1 MTHDTEQEVKLQFL
15 EEAADY
21 LDAIETAI
29 LGLTQ
34 GDINE
39 HLFAALRAAHSV
51 KGGSAMMGFITLSQ
65 AAHRYEDSLKA
76 LKFQPDL
83 LSAEVDKLLLSGLDG
98 LRQISDHNRSLDGH
112 EQPPEWLD
120 SRMTPVFDRLRELLG
135 DPTPENDAVLLAE
148 SDGQDLST
156 LMFETEVEACLLELE
171 TALDTPDRLNLR
183 ETFQVAAQD
192 LGGVGEMLELEAF
205 CSLCQSVAEC
215 IETVPPHQ
223 FDTVAR
229 EALQLWKRSRAL
241 VLAGQAQ
248 LLPRELVVDVGAA
261 AEVSVSGEDASV
273 ASKIEFD
280 SAAIDIVEAFS
291 LAEEAEQE
299 LEDGEE
305 FLALMAAAST
315 EQLSEESAD
324 IEREWVGEAPELAE
338 SPELLPPDLLSP
350 DTTELDVSTI
360 GLSEDSWLNDPAL
373 ESALSSETDSLLE
386 GDAELGLES
395 LLETLEEAADAT
407 SDLVELPVS
416 EELTASEILSIPE
429 TQAAETIAAEI
440 QTKQDGLQ
448 ANVELAEEPAA
459 RLTPPSEPET
469 SRSDKIV
476 SQLAAK
482 PKATGDTQTAARTV
496 RVTIEKLER
505 INNLF
510 GEFAIERNALSL
522 HLSRLQNLFANLSDR
537 VKFLEQSRLNL
548 RTAYDK
554 ASAAP
559 ALATVGGPSIPA
571 TFGQSSF
578 DSLEMDSYSELH
590 LVSQELMETIVQVEE
605 IASDVELSL
614 QEAHLANNDINRTS
628 KLLQTNLTRLR
639 MRPFQELVG
648 RFPRAVRD
656 LCHKYNKDVRL
667 QIQGGGTLLERAV
680 LDLLGDPLMHL
691 MRNAFDHGIEPAG
704 TRRQAGKSEHGT
716 IEIVAQART
725 HSTVIEVRDDGGG
738 IDVNKLRQR
747 MAAMGYSQAE
757 IEGASRSQILDLI
770 FEPGFSTADEV
781 TELSGRGIGMDVVR
795 SNLQQ
800 IRGSISVDTELGKG
814 TTFTLEV
821 PIALSSM
828 RILMA
833 ESAGMLVAF
842 PLDAIEEILLLD
854 GESAVDSKDGHI
866 LNWDGYALPVI
877 SMGSLVQF
885 NRPQPPVEMENE
897 PIMASRAALVM
908 VQGPDAF
915 AIAIDRHW
923 GEQEIVVR
931 QVEGSLPLPTGFTG
945 CTILGDGQVVPLAD
959 ITTMFQV
966 VRGDAIPKGVSA
978 PSETTSDDEDVPEGA
993 EPASM
998 AAVSARKSILVVDDS
1013 TNVRR
1018 FLALTLAKAG
1028 YQPEQAKDGQD
1039 ALEKLRSGLDVQAV
1053 ICDIE
1058 MPRMDGFGF
1067 LAHVRA
1073 DAKLAK
1079 LPIAMLT
1086 SRSGGKHRSL
1096 AMELGATAY
1105 FTKPYQEF
1113 ELLQKLEQMVNSRI

>member
-15 EEAADY
+15 EEAQDY
-21 LDAIETAI
+21 LDAIETAL
-29 LGLTQ
+29 LGLKE

-39 HLFAALRAAHSV
+39 HLLAALRAAHSV
-51 KGGSAMMGFITLSQ
+51 KGGSAMMGFVTLSQ
-65 AAHRYEDSLKA
+65 TAHRFEDSLKA
-76 LKFQPDL
+76 LKAQPSDITPEL
-83 LSAEVDKLLLSGLDG
+83 ENLLLSGLDG
-98 LRQISDHNRSLDGH
+98 LRQVSDHNRASQGY
-112 EQPPEWLD
+112 EEPPEWLD
-120 SRMTPVFDRLRELLG
+120 SRLTPVFDRLRELLG
-135 DPTPENDAVLLAE
+135 DPTPENEALLLAE
-148 SDGQDLST
+148 SEGQDLAT
-156 LMFETEVEACLLELE
+156 LMFETEVEACLGELE
-171 TALDTPDRLNLR
+171 AALGAPDALNLR
-183 ETFQVAAQD
+183 ETFLVASQD

-205 CSLCQSVAEC
+205 CSLCSSIAKQV
-215 IETVPPHQ
+215 ETAPPQ
-223 FDTVAR
+223 TFEAIAQ

-241 VLAGQAQ
+241 VLAGQSQ
-248 LLPRELVVDVGAA
+248 LLPSELTLDGIPTERGADSPECSGPGEVSVA
-261 AEVSVSGEDASV
+261 ESTMVEALAFAEDEIAAQGEEAEDLLALISNASTEISAEVSMNVETDWESSSPTSDPELSALFEFQDAATPEDAL
-273 ASKIEFD
+273 FD
-280 SAAIDIVEAFS
+280 DS
-291 LAEEAEQE
+291 
-299 LEDGEE
+299 G
-305 FLALMAAAST
+305 
-315 EQLSEESAD
+315 
-324 IEREWVGEAPELAE
+324 
-338 SPELLPPDLLSP
+338 
-350 DTTELDVSTI
+350 LDV
-360 GLSEDSWLNDPAL
+360 DSKEIAF
-373 ESALSSETDSLLE
+373 
-386 GDAELGLES
+386 ES
-395 LLETLEEAADAT
+395 LLETLEEAEEAT
-407 SDLVELPVS
+407 SATLDPKDAKKSAAVETS
-416 EELTASEILSIPE
+416 STELH
-429 TQAAETIAAEI
+429 
-440 QTKQDGLQ
+440 
-448 ANVELAEEPAA
+448 
-459 RLTPPSEPET
+459 SEPVT
-469 SRSDKIV
+469 P
-476 SQLAAK
+476 QLKAAK
-482 PKATGDTQTAARTV
+482 PVAQSTYKTASFAQEPASPKTASKTKATSHPKTADRTV
-496 RVTIEKLER
+496 RVTIEKLDR
-505 INNLF
+505 INDLF

-522 HLSRLQNLFANLSDR
+522 HLSRLQNLFLNLSER
-537 VKFLEQSRLNL
+537 VKFLEQTRLNL

-554 ASAAP
+554 ASATP
-559 ALATVGGPSIPA
+559 ALATVGGPSSPSA
-571 TFGQSSF
+571 FGHSSF

-614 QEAHLANNDINRTS
+614 QEANLANNDINRTS

-656 LCHKYNKDVRL
+656 LCRTHNKDVRL
-667 QIQGGGTLLERAV
+667 ELIGNGVLFERAV
-680 LDLLGDPLMHL
+680 LDILSDPLMHL
-691 MRNAFDHGIEPAG
+691 MRNAFDHGIEPANV
-704 TRRQAGKSEHGT
+704 RRQAGKPEYGT
-716 IEIVAQART
+716 IEITAQARS
-725 HSTVIEVRDDGGG
+725 HSTVIVIKDDGGG
-738 IDVNKLRQR
+738 INEEKIRQR
-747 MAAMGYSQAE
+747 MVTMGYSKAE
-757 IEGASRSQILDLI
+757 IDGASRSQLLDVI
-770 FEPGFSTADEV
+770 FEPGFSTAERV

-800 IRGSISVDTELGKG
+800 IRGSISVDTELGQG

-854 GESAVDSKDGHI
+854 SEAAVNSKDGHI

-877 SMGSLVQF
+877 SMESLVQF
-885 NRPQPPVEMENE
+885 NRAQPPVEMENE
-897 PIMASRAALVM
+897 PIMANRAALVM

-915 AIAIDRHW
+915 AIEIDRHW

-959 ITTMFQV
+959 ITAMFQV
-966 VRGDAIPKGVSA
+966 VRGDAIPKGISA
-978 PSETTSDDEDVPEGA
+978 PSQLSADDEDGVPDIA
-993 EPASM
+993 EPTPTVHAPTRNS
-998 AAVSARKSILVVDDS
+998 VLVVDDS

-1039 ALEKLRSGLDVQAV
+1039 ALEKLRSGLEVQAV

-1086 SRSGGKHRSL
+1086 SRSGNKHRSL

-1113 ELLQKLEQMVNSRI
+1113 ELLQKLEQMVGR

>member
-15 EEAADY
+15 EEAQDY
-21 LDAIETAI
+21 LDAIETAL
-29 LGLTQ
+29 LGLKE
-34 GDINE
+34 GDINGS
-39 HLFAALRAAHSV
+39 LLSALRAAHSV
-51 KGGSAMMGFITLSQ
+51 KGGAAMMGFVTLSQ
-65 AAHRYEDSLKA
+65 AAHRYEDSLKS
-76 LKFQPDL
+76 LKSQPDL
-83 LSAEVDKLLLSGLDG
+83 YSPEVDNLLLSGLDG
-98 LRQISDHNRSLDGH
+98 LRHISEHNRALAGDD
-112 EQPPEWLD
+112 EPPEWLD
-120 SRMTPVFDRLRELLG
+120 SRLTPVFDRLRELLG

-148 SDGQDLST
+148 SDGQDLAT
-156 LMFETEVEACLLELE
+156 LMFETEVEARLTELE
-171 TALDTPDRLNLR
+171 TALDAPDTLNLR
-183 ETFQVAAQD
+183 ETFLIASQD
-192 LGGVGEMLELEAF
+192 LGCVGEMLELDAF
-205 CSLCQSVAEC
+205 CSLCQSAAEH
-215 IETVPPHQ
+215 IETVPPDR
-223 FDTVAR
+223 FDAVAR

-248 LLPRELVVDVGAA
+248 FLPAELIMDGVSSSEASSIREVNASNIELEAGDISRDDFNQVAALEMADAFALAGGDGAGDEDTEDLLALIAA
-261 AEVSVSGEDASV
+261 APIEDLSEAAAVSEMNEGAEQFALAAELRV
-273 ASKIEFD
+273 ASD
-280 SAAIDIVEAFS
+280 
-291 LAEEAEQE
+291 LT
-299 LEDGEE
+299 
-305 FLALMAAAST
+305 ASPDVRT
-315 EQLSEESAD
+315 GDVDDL
-324 IEREWVGEAPELAE
+324 
-338 SPELLPPDLLSP
+338 DLL
-350 DTTELDVSTI
+350 
-360 GLSEDSWLNDPAL
+360 DS
-373 ESALSSETDSLLE
+373 SALSDSAMLE
-386 GDAELGLES
+386 EEDLGFES
-395 LLETLEEAADAT
+395 LLETLEEAATAT
-407 SDLVELPVS
+407 STAATNSPV
-416 EELTASEILSIPE
+416 TADFAAVHAADT
-429 TQAAETIAAEI
+429 TQEKTS
-440 QTKQDGLQ
+440 QTKTGRYNQPEERVAEVPQ
-448 ANVELAEEPAA
+448 LADA
-459 RLTPPSEPET
+459 
-469 SRSDKIV
+469 
-476 SQLAAK
+476 QLAAQSSI
-482 PKATGDTQTAARTV
+482 PSTQKSADRTV

-505 INNLF
+505 INDLF

-522 HLSRLQNLFANLSDR
+522 HLSRLQNLFFNLSER

-559 ALATVGGPSIPA
+559 ALATIGGTSTMPSA
-571 TFGQSSF
+571 FGQSGF

-614 QEAHLANNDINRTS
+614 QEAHVANNDINRTS

-656 LCHKYNKDVRL
+656 LCRTYSKDVRL
-667 QIQGGGTLLERAV
+667 ELLGGGTLLERAV
-680 LDLLGDPLMHL
+680 LDVLKDPLMHL
-691 MRNAFDHGIEPAG
+691 MRNAFDHGIEPG
-704 TRRQAGKSEHGT
+704 TVRQQAGKPEHGT
-716 IEIVAQART
+716 ISITAMPRS
-725 HSTVIEVRDDGGG
+725 HSTVIVVKDDGGG
-738 IDVNKLRQR
+738 IDLDKLRQR
-747 MAAMGYSQAE
+747 MASMGYSQTE
-757 IEGASRSQILDLI
+757 IDNASRSQLLDLI
-770 FEPGFSTADEV
+770 FEPGFSTAEEV

-800 IRGSISVDTELGKG
+800 IRGSIVVDTELGQG
-814 TTFTLEV
+814 TTFTLEI
-821 PIALSSM
+821 PIAQSSL

-842 PLDAIEEILLLD
+842 PLDAIEEILLL
-854 GESAVDSKDGHI
+854 ESEAAVDSKDGHI

-877 SMGSLVQF
+877 SMNSLVQF

-931 QVEGSLPLPTGFTG
+931 QVEGNLPLPTGFTG

-959 ITTMFQV
+959 ISVMFQV

-978 PSETTSDDEDVPEGA
+978 PSRSPALADTVTDGEVESDSV
-993 EPASM
+993 EPIPAAS
-998 AAVSARKSILVVDDS
+998 AASRKSVLVVDDS

-1073 DAKLAK
+1073 DAKLAQ

-1086 SRSGGKHRSL
+1086 SRSGSKHRSL

-1113 ELLQKLEQMVNSRI
+1113 ELLQKLEQMVNSQV